1 VRAQLLVAILL
12 LALVPVASGVDG
24 RAMTAEVVMNE
35 HLWTSADAVTAEV
48 FVSGAPYNRDITL
61 TWELSDENGTL
72 LTGSEIFQ
80 MGGSTHIV
88 QLSLSAFY
96 AGGMFHDLEIEVS
109 LDSTIITDHV
119 AFTVLRNSLLPAA
132 SNLIVFGD
140 SLSDMGNAKDSIVN
154 VPDVPPYWAGRFS
167 NGPVWIEHVSAAY
180 GLNTTRGSGTDQGDN
195 RAFGGSQTGQ
205 FYSYIFLPNAGTQIN
220 NYLANVQSNLT
231 SSDVV
236 FLWAGGNDFLYGTAN
251 PDTISQNMA
260 SHIRT
265 LALAGGSRFV
275 VANLPPLEVTPE
287 GASRSAQQRATLA
300 SDVITYNV
308 KLEQEMTNLSNS
320 MSIDITLIDAWT
332 VFNDIVNNA
341 DHVGI
346 INTQDQACITS
357 GTLLPLPICNSG
369 DTVVSNP
376 NEYLFFDKA
385 HPTATM
391 HKVIGAYAVMNI
403 GHADTD
409 GDGIIDDFDQCE
421 WTTDLS
427 TVNVD
432 GCDWYQQDADS
443 DGVTNGDDDCPDT
456 EIGSVVDE
464 SGCADYQRDT
474 DGDGLTDD
482 VDPCPE
488 DVVGE
493 DHDSDGCIDLV
504 DADDDNDGILDEN
517 DLCPRGEL
525 GIHEFDFDSDG
536 CSDNEDSD
544 DDQDGLSDA
553 DEAEVGSNPFD
564 NDTDDDGV
572 WDGQDAFPTDPT
584 EYQDSDGDGVGDN
597 SDDFPY
603 DSSEWQ
609 DSDNDE
615 VGDNADV
622 FPDDV
627 SEWEDSD
634 NDGVGDNSDECPFES
649 GTSWYPAG
657 CPDADGDY
665 WGDDV
670 DAFPHNNEEWL
681 DSDGDGVG
689 DNSDVFPMDSE
700 DWADSDGDNWGDNRD
715 AFPSDQTE
723 WNDTDGDG
731 CGDNSDAFPLDGT
744 ECFDSDLD
752 GVGDN
757 ADPWP
762 QDPNEW
768 ADSDF
773 DGVGDNSDFAPHDS
787 SETIDSDSDGV
798 GDNSDPWPLD
808 GSRKADR
815 DGDGV
820 ADSADSFPDDPNRD
834 SWTSTV
840 ISMMVIIAIVLV
852 GLVVL
857 KRSKE
862 PPEPKE
868 LDWGENT
875 PMEAPSFDSFE

>member
-1 VRAQLLVAILL
+1 MRAQLLVAILL

-132 SNLIVFGD
+132 SNLIVFCD

-464 SGCADYQRDT
+464 SGCADYQ
-474 DGDGLTDD
+474 
-482 VDPCPE
+482 
-488 DVVGE
+488 
-493 DHDSDGCIDLV
+493 
-504 DADDDNDGILDEN
+504 
-517 DLCPRGEL
+517 
-525 GIHEFDFDSDG
+525 
-536 CSDNEDSD
+536 
-544 DDQDGLSDA
+544 
-553 DEAEVGSNPFD
+553 
-564 NDTDDDGV
+564 
-572 WDGQDAFPTDPT
+572 
-584 EYQDSDGDGVGDN
+584 
-597 SDDFPY
+597 
-603 DSSEWQ
+603 
-609 DSDNDE
+609 
-615 VGDNADV
+615 
-622 FPDDV
+622 
-627 SEWEDSD
+627 
-634 NDGVGDNSDECPFES
+634 
-649 GTSWYPAG
+649 
-657 CPDADGDY
+657 
-665 WGDDV
+665 
-670 DAFPHNNEEWL
+670 
-681 DSDGDGVG
+681 
-689 DNSDVFPMDSE
+689 
-700 DWADSDGDNWGDNRD
+700 
-715 AFPSDQTE
+715 
-723 WNDTDGDG
+723 
-731 CGDNSDAFPLDGT
+731 
-744 ECFDSDLD
+744 
-752 GVGDN
+752 
-757 ADPWP
+757 
-762 QDPNEW
+762 
-768 ADSDF
+768 
-773 DGVGDNSDFAPHDS
+773 
-787 SETIDSDSDGV
+787 
-798 GDNSDPWPLD
+798 
-808 GSRKADR
+808 
-815 DGDGV
+815 
-820 ADSADSFPDDPNRD
+820 
-834 SWTSTV
+834 
-840 ISMMVIIAIVLV
+840 
-852 GLVVL
+852 
-857 KRSKE
+857 
-862 PPEPKE
+862 
-868 LDWGENT
+868 
-875 PMEAPSFDSFE
+875 